1 MKKAFILTIFELLL
15 VFASHAQVA
24 DDTSMYSNSRYADVD
39 LSLELRGARSSINQ
53 NMILQKPMMTDE
65 NDQSTTFV
73 VDSICYLVTS
83 ENEVSVINEIE
94 YGYYRG
100 DVIIPETVTYMDSN
114 YKVTAIGNYAFC
126 SCHELTSVVIPNT
139 VEVVNAYAFAY
150 CANLTDITFSNSLDI
165 IGEQAFYGCI

>member
-39 LSLELRGARSSINQ
+39 LSLGLRGARSSINQ
-53 NMILQKPMMTDE
+53 NVILQKPKMTDE
-65 NDQSTTFV
+65 YDQSTTFV
-73 VDSICYLVTS
+73 VDSIRYLVTS
-83 ENEVSVINEIE
+83 ENEVSVIIGD
-94 YGYYRG
+94 GYHYKG
-100 DVIIPETVTYMDSN
+100 DIIIPETVTYMDSN

-126 SCHELTSVVIPNT
+126 ECHELTSVVIPNT

-165 IGEQAFYGCI
+165 IGECAFNTCI